1 MRRIINIVSK
11 FWPLLLIFI
20 IAIFLRFFRF
30 SEFVMFLGD
39 QGRDAIIVKR
49 ILTLEHLPAIG
60 APTSV
65 GQVYLGP
72 FYYYFIAPWLLFF
85 RNNPV
90 GLAFGVAL
98 FSTIFIL
105 VNFLI
110 VKELFNEKIAYIS
123 TALVAFSYSLIELS
137 RFSWNPNLLPL
148 FTLLTIYFVIK
159 SIKTKKWIFYVLT
172 GAFISF
178 SIQLHYLFLFIIPV
192 IGIIYILS
200 LRGALT
206 TKQSL
211 KKIVL
216 NLFYLIF
223 NFFIFSS
230 PLLVFDLRHQFL
242 NTKNFIKLF
251 SQSAGSKSNFFVS
264 LSQTFLNLNK
274 FSFGFDFNPIISLL
288 ILILI
293 IIGFAVLIPKKQ
305 VNLKIFIGLFLSFI
319 IFFSFYGGSKYLH
332 YYGLIYPI
340 YFIIIANILSDLTLQ
355 KFGKYLIGLFL
366 VAFIFLNGAKY
377 TFLFAKG
384 GNQINQSKEIA
395 QKIFDNVRDPKFT
408 VTALPERFSDS
419 TYRYFLEIWGKRSL
433 EKDSLERANELFVVC
448 EKDCLPII
456 GNPDWE
462 IAFFAPNKIVGQWKV
477 DGVKIYKLIR

>member
-1 MRRIINIVSK
+1 MNIVSK
-11 FWPLLLIFI
+11 FWFLLFIFI

-105 VNFLI
+105 LNFVI

-123 TALVAFSYSLIELS
+123 TTLVAFSYSLIELS

-159 SIKTKKWIFYVLT
+159 SIKTNKWIFYVLT

-178 SIQLHYLFLFIIPV
+178 SIQLHYLFLFIIPPIV
-192 IGIIYILS
+192 VLFLNDLIKKL
-200 LRGALT
+200 
-206 TKQSL
+206 KQTNNSTM
-211 KKIVL
+211 KQF
-216 NLFYLIF
+216 NNYLLMFFSFIF
-223 NFFIFSS
+223 FSS
-230 PLLVFDLRHQFL
+230 PLLVFDFRHQFL

-274 FSFGFDFNPIISLL
+274 FSFGFDFNPTISLL

-293 IIGFAVLIPKKQ
+293 IIGFVVLIPKKQ
-305 VNLKIFIGLFLSFI
+305 ANLKIFIGLFLSFI
-319 IFFSFYGGSKYLH
+319 IFFSLYSGSKYLH

-355 KFGKYLIGLFL
+355 KFGKYFIGSFL

-395 QKIFDNVRDPKFT
+395 QKIFDNIKDSKFT
-408 VTALPERFSDS
+408 VTALPERYSDS

-433 EKDSLERANELFVVC
+433 EKDSIERAHELFVVC

-462 IAFFAPNKIVGQWKV
+462 IAFFAPTKITDQWKV
-477 DGVKIYKLIR
+477 GSVKIYKLIR